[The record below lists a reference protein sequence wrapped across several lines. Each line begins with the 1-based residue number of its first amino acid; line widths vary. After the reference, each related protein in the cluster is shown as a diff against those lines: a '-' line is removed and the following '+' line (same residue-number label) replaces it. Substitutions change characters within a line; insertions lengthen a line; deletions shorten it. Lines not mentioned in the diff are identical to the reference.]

1 MTPLVLDL
9 QVNPVPL
16 ERARTVTST
25 RFGNTSTRS
34 FTPERSKA
42 FKDEFQ
48 WAARAA
54 GARGAATAARV
65 QINLQFW
72 RHHRGAH
79 CGDLDNMIKA
89 VLDAGNG
96 FLWVD
101 DRQVRRINAR
111 LVDDG
116 PHVTGRIVLVV
127 EELNPTQ
134 VAGVPA

>member
-54 GARGAATAARV
+54 GARGTPTAAQV
-65 QINLQFW
+65 HVGLQFW
-72 RHHRGAH
+72 RQHRGGH
-79 CGDLDNMIKA
+79 CGDLDNLVKA
-89 VLDAGNG
+89 VLDAGNQ

-101 DRQVRRINAR
+101 DRQVRDLAARI
-111 LVDDG
+111 VDDG